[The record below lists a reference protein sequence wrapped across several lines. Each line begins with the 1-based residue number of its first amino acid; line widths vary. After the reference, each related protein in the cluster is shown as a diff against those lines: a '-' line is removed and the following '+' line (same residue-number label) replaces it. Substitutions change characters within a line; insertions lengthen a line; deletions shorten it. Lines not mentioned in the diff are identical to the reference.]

1 MAYNNIDQAVTLP
14 NQFDK
19 PGDVWQS
26 AIERRERQQQRQDV
40 IGGRQRQQELRLQQE
55 AKDESDKNRLYNLK
69 QIQEATNPKPYDT
82 PFTKVNRAIGS
93 ELGNIYNEAIKYIGE
108 KPEFVSQ
115 LIREKMGNV
124 AKWSDL
130 AMNDAKRIEKQQ
142 LEFNKTFGNTDLNQV
157 NKIVTDE
164 FENNL
169 FDKDAKGNLVGLK
182 APHLINPEKD
192 YFEPLNRPDVLS
204 SVVNNTEP
212 FFKRLQGIPTQ
223 SVGDKQYVSKSGKV
237 KSSAW
242 SGLQTPFSQ
251 MEEDAQGNPVMT
263 TKFEE
268 FPAIKDANGKPM
280 RLASDDLM
288 EYVTSDP
295 QSKAAA
301 LALFNKEKREK
312 GLNIQDDNIND
323 KLFRNFIYRNTDRFI
338 PHGVKT
344 AEIEKTPKITVNVG
358 GDGSGKNPTND
369 FVLRFKKATESGT
382 PEDMINVAREMFSGN
397 GSAQFVNAWVDKKTK
412 DLEIK
417 YKKNIGDGLTE
428 DVIEKISQKDPNFYY
443 KLAGIY
449 QKVTGS
455 DAKLEGKIF
464 GGKADYSKPQP
475 STEYTNITETNKGKI
490 GVKNGKWYDI
500 KTGKP
505 IQ

>member
-14 NQFDK
+14 NQFGK
-19 PGDVWQS
+19 PGDVWQD
-26 AIERRERQQQRQDV
+26 AMDRKERQQQRQDV
-40 IGGRQRQQELRLQQE
+40 MSERQRQYDLRKQEQD
-55 AKDESDKNRLYNLK
+55 KDDADRNRLYNLK
-69 QIQEATNPKPYDT
+69 QIQEATSPKTYDT
-82 PFTKVNRAIGS
+82 PFTKVNKAIGG

-115 LIREKMGNV
+115 LIRDKIGNV

-169 FDKDAKGNLVGLK
+169 FDKDERGNLLGLK

-237 KSSAW
+237 KSSSW

-251 MEEDAQGNPVMT
+251 MEEDEQGNPIMT

-268 FPAIKDANGKPM
+268 FSAIKDANGKPM

-344 AEIEKTPKITVNVG
+344 AEMERTPVTNININSPKDTQIKDVYAEVMQKIPENGRALSLNKLSDVAQSTILDYVR
-358 GDGSGKNPTND
+358 KIRNPD
-369 FVLRFKKATESGT
+369 ATQA
-382 PEDMINVAREMFSGN
+382 NVAVWEDKNGEVGVYTVKQGEDGVTRIDEKIAPLSYFGTNTKVNTTAKQKQELIKKEEQQKST
-397 GSAQFVNAWVDKKTK
+397 GSAK
-412 DLEIK
+412 K
-417 YKKNIGDGLTE
+417 YKGL
-428 DVIEKISQKDPNFYY
+428 D
-443 KLAGIY
+443 
-449 QKVTGS
+449 
-455 DAKLEGKIF
+455 
-464 GGKADYSKPQP
+464 
-475 STEYTNITETNKGKI
+475 
-490 GVKNGKWYDI
+490 KNGN
-500 KTGKP
+500 P
-505 IQ
+505 IFE

>member
-40 IGGRQRQQELRLQQE
+40 IGERQRQQELKLQQE

-69 QIQEATNPKPYDT
+69 QIQEATNPKTYDT

-169 FDKDAKGNLVGLK
+169 FDKDAKGNLAGLK

-344 AEIEKTPKITVNVG
+344 AEMEKTPVTNININSPKDTQIKDIYAEVTQKIPENGKALSLNKLSDVAQSTILDYVRKIGNKDATQADVAIWEDKNGEVG
-358 GDGSGKNPTND
+358 VYSVKVGADGVTRID
-369 FVLRFKKATESGT
+369 
-382 PEDMINVAREMFSGN
+382 
-397 GSAQFVNAWVDKKTK
+397 
-412 DLEIK
+412 
-417 YKKNIGDGLTE
+417 
-428 DVIEKISQKDPNFYY
+428 EKIAPLSYFGTNTKVNTTAKQKQEVIKRESQQKPSSSTKAKTY
-443 KLAGIY
+443 KGL
-449 QKVTGS
+449 
-455 DAKLEGKIF
+455 D
-464 GGKADYSKPQP
+464 
-475 STEYTNITETNKGKI
+475 
-490 GVKNGKWYDI
+490 KNGN
-500 KTGKP
+500 P
-505 IQ
+505 IFE